1 LAAQC
6 EKPPKVVQFL
16 VALNGPVKIGYNFWW
31 PKETAENMYISSAT
45 VKSTKYIRGRRKPIF
60 FQ

>member
-6 EKPPKVVQFL
+6 EKLPKVVQFL
-16 VALNGPVKIGYNFWW
+16 AALNGPAKIGYNFWW

-45 VKSTKYIRGRRKPIF
+45 VKTTKYIRGRRKPIF